1 MKGIF
6 WNCNGFADCKKYR
19 FLSDLTKEKNLDF
32 IALSETGRANFPQS
46 TLNNI
51 CAGRDFI
58 WHCMAPR
65 GRSGG
70 MILGIHLLTFDIGEI
85 EEGEF
90 FIRFK
95 VRHREDDFKF
105 NLISVYGPAQH
116 EYKSHFLSEIVR
128 VCSKEALPIVI
139 GGDFNIIRRPD
150 EKNNDNYND
159 RWPFMFNAVIDSLNL
174 REIEMT
180 GRKFTWANHLQNQ
193 TFEKLDRVLVCTD
206 LEAKYPHTTVYALT
220 REISDHTPLL
230 LSTNNPSSAYQPQ
243 FKFELGWLLRDGFCE
258 MVTDVW
264 NSTLVD
270 GSPIERWQAKIRRLR
285 QYLRGWAKS
294 VSGAYKKEKIAI
306 LNKLDELDKKAE
318 ITALSEGELDLK
330 HVLNERLA
338 ELLREEKIK
347 WYQRAK
353 VKHLLECDANTKYY
367 HLLANGR
374 HRKTRI
380 FQLED
385 ENNIITGDAQLK
397 EHITSYY
404 KNLFG
409 PSTNSHIMLDESQTD
424 DIPQVSQLENE
435 YLTDTFSQ
443 EEVRAAIFQMEHN
456 KAPGPDGF
464 PPEFYQVFWNLIKDD
479 LMALFTDFH
488 QGNLPLNRLNFG
500 TIILL
505 PKKKDAKVIRQY
517 RPICLLNVSFK
528 IFTKVATNRLSTIA

>member
-105 NLISVYGPAQH
+105 NLISVYGPAQQ

-270 GSPIERWQAKIRRLR
+270 SSPIERWQAKIRRLR

-294 VSGAYKKEKIAI
+294 VSGAYKKEKTVI
-306 LNKLDELDKKAE
+306 LNKLDELDKKAK

-330 HVLNERLA
+330 HVLNERLV
-338 ELLREEKIK
+338 ELLWEEEIK

-464 PPEFYQVFWNLIKDD
+464 PPEFYQALWNIIKGD
-479 LMALFTDFH
+479 LMALLEEFH
-488 QGNLPLNRLNFG
+488 KGDLPLQRLNFG

-505 PKKKDAKVIRQY
+505 PKSTDAKQI
-517 RPICLLNVSFK
+517 
-528 IFTKVATNRLSTIA
+528 

>member
-65 GRSGG
+65 GRSCG

-105 NLISVYGPAQH
+105 NLISVYGPAQQ

-243 FKFELGWLLRDGFCE
+243 FKFELGWLLRDGFYE
-258 MVTDVW
+258 MVTEVW

-338 ELLREEKIK
+338 ELLREEEIK

-409 PSTNSHIMLDESQTD
+409 PSPNSHIMLDESQTD

-517 RPICLLNVSFK
+517 RSICLLNVSFK

>member
-1 MKGIF
+1 
-6 WNCNGFADCKKYR
+6 
-19 FLSDLTKEKNLDF
+19 
-32 IALSETGRANFPQS
+32 
-46 TLNNI
+46 
-51 CAGRDFI
+51 
-58 WHCMAPR
+58 MAPR

-70 MILGIHLLTFDIGEI
+70 MLLGVNLLSFDIGEI
-85 EEGEF
+85 EEGDF
-90 FIRFK
+90 LIRFK
-95 VRHREDDFKF
+95 VRHREDDYKF
-105 NLISVYGPAQH
+105 NLISVYGPAQMDH
-116 EYKSHFLSEIVR
+116 KAQFLSEVVH

-159 RWPFMFNAVIDSLNL
+159 RWPFLFNAVIDSLNL
-174 REIEMT
+174 REIEMS

-193 TFEKLDRVLVCTD
+193 TFEKLDRILVCTD
-206 LEAKYPHTTVYALT
+206 FETMYPLTTVLALT

-230 LSTNNPSSAYQPQ
+230 FSTNNLSSSYQPQ

-258 MVTDVW
+258 MVRDVCQ
-264 NSTLVD
+264 STLVE

-294 VSGAYKKEKIAI
+294 VSGAYKKEKTNI

-318 ITALSEGELDLK
+318 TILISQVELDLK

-338 ELLREEKIK
+338 ELLREKELK

-353 VKHLLECDANTKYY
+353 VKHLLEGDANTKYY
-367 HLLANGR
+367 HLLANGK

-385 ENNIITGDAQLK
+385 GDSIISGDAQIK
-397 EHITSYY
+397 GHITNYY

-409 PSTNSHIMLDESQTD
+409 PSENSLIMLDETQTD
-424 DIPQVSQLENE
+424 DIPQVSDLENE
-435 YLTDTFSQ
+435 YLTAAFSQ
-443 EEVRAAIFQMEHN
+443 EEVRTAIFQMEHN

-488 QGNLPLNRLNFG
+488 LGSLPLNCLNFG

-505 PKKKDAKVIRQY
+505 PKKKDAKVIQQY

-528 IFTKVATNRLSTIA
+528 IFTKVATNILSTIAQKIIRPTQTAFLLGRNIMEGAVILHETLHELQRKNRMGLFSK